1 MSAASISGVS
11 TLLLTLTLTLT
22 LAPSGLE
29 RGVHLGYLELP
40 PRAERVEAVRL
51 LDVVRAQPL
60 EQRAALGAVH
70 AHLVR
75 VRVRIRVRI
84 RVRARV
90 RVRAARSTLTLGRA
104 FHLAHE
110 LAEDGVVGA
119 LLRVPVVL
127 VRAQLLLVGRWVR
140 VRVRVRAW
148 VRARVRV
155 RLRLR
160 ARARVKARG

>member
-22 LAPSGLE
+22 LNLTLALSGLE

-51 LDVVRAQPL
+51 LDVEGAQPL

-70 AHLVR
+70 AHL
-75 VRVRIRVRI
+75 
-84 RVRARV
+84 
-90 RVRAARSTLTLGRA
+90 
-104 FHLAHE
+104 AHE
-110 LAEDGVVGA
+110 LGEDRVVVA

-127 VRAQLLLVGRWVR
+127 VRAQLLLVGSRVR

-155 RLRLR
+155 RVR
-160 ARARVKARG
+160 ARARARARG

>member
-11 TLLLTLTLTLT
+11 TRLLALTLTLNLT
-22 LAPSGLE
+22 LALSGLE

-51 LDVVRAQPL
+51 LDVEGAQPL

-70 AHLVR
+70 A
-75 VRVRIRVRI
+75 
-84 RVRARV
+84 
-90 RVRAARSTLTLGRA
+90 
-104 FHLAHE
+104 HLAHE

-119 LLRVPVVL
+119 LLRVTVVL
-127 VRAQLLLVGRWVR
+127 VRAQLLLVGSRVR

-155 RLRLR
+155 RVR
-160 ARARVKARG
+160 ARARTRARG